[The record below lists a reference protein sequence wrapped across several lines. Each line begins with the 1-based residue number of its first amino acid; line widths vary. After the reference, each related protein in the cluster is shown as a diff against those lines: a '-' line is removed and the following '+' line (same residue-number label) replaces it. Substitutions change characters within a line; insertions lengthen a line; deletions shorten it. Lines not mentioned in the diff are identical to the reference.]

1 MCNYLLL
8 YFSFRKL
15 VARTPN
21 NNNNQLTD
29 DDVEA
34 IVAKLT
40 LMNSNNHQLKR
51 RCPQRYTLKY
61 NTYSL
66 FLNVNFSILTYS
78 TDSKS
83 SARQSSIKIKMFV
96 LYYRIIVLFIIIFFI
111 NLSVVRMMTT
121 MFHGVMIIHVEAQG

>member
-1 MCNYLLL
+1 MCNYL

-15 VARTPN
+15 VAHTPN
-21 NNNNQLTD
+21 KNNKQLTD

-96 LYYRIIVLFIIIFFI
+96 LYYRKLFYLSFFKI
-111 NLSVVRMMTT
+111 NL
-121 MFHGVMIIHVEAQG
+121 